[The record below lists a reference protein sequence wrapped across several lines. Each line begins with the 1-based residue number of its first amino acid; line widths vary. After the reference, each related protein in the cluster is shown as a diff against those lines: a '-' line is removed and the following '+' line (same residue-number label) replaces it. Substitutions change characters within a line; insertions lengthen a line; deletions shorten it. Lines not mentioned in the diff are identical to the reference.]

1 MKEMKKRCDLPGKV
15 LVKGPNWLGDALLSF
30 PAVSALKALFPDSRL
45 EVLTRRPLDDLWGL
59 HPAVDRVI
67 GYQVPSGIRRVG
79 MEFALGRDL
88 RKQGFD
94 IYLALPRSFSSAL
107 IGFWAGIPVRVGYSS
122 EGRGWL
128 LTERVPRDDGVLRL
142 HRSDY
147 YMQLIRRLGEVFRPP
162 PVSLKVPEEERRW
175 AERTIR
181 SLGIEGD
188 FVGFNP
194 GATYGEAK
202 CWFPERFAELG
213 KRLVKE
219 GIKVVI
225 FGTLPEKELNERIS
239 QEIGEGCF
247 DLTGRTTIRQL
258 LALLERARLLV
269 TNDTGTMHAAAA
281 VGTRVVAIF
290 GSTDPA
296 VTSPL
301 GEGHRVIYHRL
312 PCSPCLKRTCPCGH
326 NRCMDLVTV
335 QQVYEA
341 VQEGLGS

>member
-1 MKEMKKRCDLPGKV
+1 
-15 LVKGPNWLGDALLSF
+15 
-30 PAVSALKALFPDSRL
+30 
-45 EVLTRRPLDDLWGL
+45 
-59 HPAVDRVI
+59 
-67 GYQVPSGIRRVG
+67 
-79 MEFALGRDL
+79 MEFLLGRGL
-88 RKQGFD
+88 RKEGFD

-128 LTERVPRDDGVLRL
+128 LTESVPRDDGVLRI

-147 YMQLIRRLGEVFRPP
+147 YMQLIRRLGEVSKPP
-162 PVSLKVPEEERRW
+162 PVPLEVPEEERRW

-194 GATYGEAK
+194 GAIYGEAK

-213 KRLVKE
+213 KRLIKE

-258 LALLERARLLV
+258 LSLLERARLLV

-301 GEGHRVIYHRL
+301 GEGHRVIYRRL
-312 PCSPCLKRTCPCGH
+312 PCSPCLKRTCPYGH
-326 NRCMDLVTV
+326 HRCMEVVTV
-335 QQVYEA
+335 EEVSEA
-341 VQEGLGS
+341 VLEML